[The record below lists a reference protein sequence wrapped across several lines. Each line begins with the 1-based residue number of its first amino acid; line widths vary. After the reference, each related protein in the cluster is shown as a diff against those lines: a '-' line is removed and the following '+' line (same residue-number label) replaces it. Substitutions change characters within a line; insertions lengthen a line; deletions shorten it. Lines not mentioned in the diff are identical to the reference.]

1 MNLSSTIMLV
11 AASLATATL
20 STGAA
25 FAQSA
30 PTPDGAYKGTMVC
43 PLPGE
48 RVLRVPLDI
57 VIAETVKLRD
67 ALTRRALESVDVPI
81 VGRTHGMHAEP
92 TTYGAKFAL
101 FALQVDRDLQRARDA
116 RSAIAVQR
124 LRTSSIGSRSK
135 SSCREK
141 ATPQT
146 VAVTSYR

>member
-1 MNLSSTIMLV
+1 VNLSSTIMLV

-57 VIAETVKLRD
+57 VIAENSVQFARPILDDNGRVFGNEMGTGTVEGTSLHLK
-67 ALTRRALESVDVPI
+67 SS
-81 VGRTHGMHAEP
+81 GHSG
-92 TTYGAKFAL
+92 
-101 FALQVDRDLQRARDA
+101 RARYEA
-116 RSAIAVQR
+116 SYNGELTPEGGTLTGTQAWTVNAETR
-124 LRTSSIGSRSK
+124 LRACTAAFVKIHS
-135 SSCREK
+135 
-141 ATPQT
+141 
-146 VAVTSYR
+146 

>member
-20 STGAA
+20 TTGAA

-57 VIAETVKLRD
+57 VIAENSVQFARPILDDNGRVFGSEMGTGTVEGTSLHLK
-67 ALTRRALESVDVPI
+67 
-81 VGRTHGMHAEP
+81 
-92 TTYGAKFAL
+92 
-101 FALQVDRDLQRARDA
+101 
-116 RSAIAVQR
+116 SAYFF
-124 LRTSSIGSRSK
+124 SRVLSGGV
-135 SSCREK
+135 S
-141 ATPQT
+141 
-146 VAVTSYR
+146 